1 MAARYFT
8 QQEANDLLPELR
20 PLVGDLL
27 ERRAKVARLGR
38 QIDDRL
44 SDLRNDFAGP
54 EATMLAQEF
63 AVIEALVQQIQ
74 SFGCVVK
81 SLEAGLVDFLAEVD
95 GRDVYLCWRY
105 GEPRVA
111 YYHEL
116 HTGFQGRRR
125 LDKMIR
131 PR

>member
-8 QQEANDLLPELR
+8 LAEANALLPELE
-20 PLVGDLL
+20 PLVGELL
-27 ERRAKVARLGR
+27 ERRAKVARVSR

-44 SDLRNDFAGP
+44 ADFRNDFAGP
-54 EATMLAQEF
+54 EATALTREF
-63 AVIEALVQQIQ
+63 TAIESLISTIQ
-74 SFGCVVK
+74 SYGCVVK

-95 GRDVYLCWRY
+95 GRDVYLCWRF

-111 YYHEL
+111 YYHDL

-125 LDKMIR
+125 LE
-131 PR
+131 

>member
-1 MAARYFT
+1 MAIHYFT
-8 QQEANDLLPELR
+8 PEEANAILPQIE
-20 PLVGDLL
+20 PLVGELL
-27 ERRAKVARLGR
+27 ERRAKVARASR

-44 SDLRNDFAGP
+44 TDLRLDFAGP
-54 EATMLAQEF
+54 EATALSQEF
-63 AVIEALVQQIQ
+63 AAIESLVSQIQ
-74 SFGCVVK
+74 GFGCVVK
-81 SLEAGLVDFLAEVD
+81 SLEAGLVDFLAEID

-125 LDKMIR
+125 LD
-131 PR
+131 

>member
-8 QQEANDLLPELR
+8 AEEANDLLPKLE
-20 PLVGDLL
+20 PLVGQLL
-27 ERRAKVARLGR
+27 ERRAKVARMGR

-44 SDLRNDFAGP
+44 ADLRIDFAGP
-54 EATMLAQEF
+54 EATALVKEF
-63 AVIEALVQQIQ
+63 AAIETLVSRIQ

-81 SLEAGLVDFLAEVD
+81 SLEAGLVDFLAEID
-95 GRDVYLCWRY
+95 GRDVYLCWRF

-116 HTGFQGRRR
+116 HSGFQGRRR
-125 LDKMIR
+125 L
-131 PR
+131 P

>member
-8 QQEANDLLPELR
+8 PAEANALLPQIE
-20 PLVGDLL
+20 PLVGQLL
-27 ERRAKVARLGR
+27 ERRAKVARVGR

-44 SDLRNDFAGP
+44 ADLRTDFANP
-54 EATMLAQEF
+54 QATQLTREF
-63 AVIEALVQQIQ
+63 AAIEELIAQIQ
-74 SFGCVVK
+74 AHGCVVK
-81 SLEAGLVDFLAEVD
+81 SLEAGLVDFLAQID
-95 GRDVYLCWRY
+95 GRDVYLCWRF

-125 LDKMIR
+125 LD
-131 PR
+131 